1 MKIVTQWV
9 AAHAGKALYRLL
21 ADHDNFA
28 IERLE
33 KDHAGGDKWR
43 EIKVWP
49 KTGHQSDWFCLTL
62 LADAVQQKSVPLTHT
77 AGGVSDAVFSG
88 ECVDIV
94 IGREIS
100 TPK

>member
-9 AAHAGKALYRLL
+9 AAHAGKSLYRLL
-21 ADHDNFA
+21 SDHESFA
-28 IERLE
+28 VECLE
-33 KDHAGGDKWR
+33 KDHSGGDKWS

-49 KTGHQSDWFCLTL
+49 KTGRQSDWLLTL
-62 LADAVQQKSVPLTHT
+62 LADAVQQKSVPLSYTT
-77 AGGVSDAVFSG
+77 VTSSSGSVSG
-88 ECVDIV
+88 EWVDMI